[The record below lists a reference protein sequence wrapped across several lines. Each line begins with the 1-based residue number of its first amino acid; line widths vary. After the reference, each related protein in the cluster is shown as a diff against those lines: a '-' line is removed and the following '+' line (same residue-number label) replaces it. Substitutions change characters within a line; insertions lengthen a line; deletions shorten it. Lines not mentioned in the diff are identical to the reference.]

1 MGLDITF
8 YKESKLDPRYDKEV
22 GYFRKVNFL
31 LKYFNAD
38 KDEDNCRK
46 VYITKEMLEQL
57 VTDTNAEIIHHNLDI
72 DGDTPMNEKLQTTEV
87 FFGGCTEYDECY
99 WNDIEYVRDWA
110 NETLKDI
117 DWDKDN
123 FFMVAWW

>member
-1 MGLDITF
+1 MGLDISF
-8 YKESKLDPRYDKEV
+8 YKESKLDPRYYNDI

-46 VYITKEMLEQL
+46 IYITKEMLEQL
-57 VTDTNAEIIHHNLDI
+57 VADTNAEIIHHNLDI
-72 DGDTPMNEKLQTTEV
+72 DGDVPMNEKLQTTEV
-87 FFGGCTEYDECY
+87 FFGGSIEYDECY
-99 WNDIEYVRDWA
+99 WNNIENVRDWA
-110 NETLKDI
+110 NKTLKDV

-123 FFMVAWW
+123 FYMIAWW